1 MSLQDVSD
9 QNVAWLLGFN
19 ISSTVEYGRMVG
31 NSCRIALIKKKC
43 IQHQITSFI
52 VKRLLLTGPV
62 TGKFFREAIIIR
74 VDAHIF
80 FNFSN
85 HFQIVDV
92 QKLFYLISFW
102 SIFQK
107 CICFH
112 KIFLK
117 NNEENWQKSPY
128 SLFWKWFL
136 WKNLPLL
143 MLVAK
148 PIFPA
153 TFHKDW
159 QMFLA
164 PLGHTVLY

>member
-1 MSLQDVSD
+1 M
-9 QNVAWLLGFN
+9 LGFS

-112 KIFLK
+112 KNFLK
-117 NNEENWQKSPY
+117 KQWRKLAKKSI
-128 SLFWKWFL
+128 FTFL
-136 WKNLPLL
+136 K
-143 MLVAK
+143 MVFMK
-148 PIFPA
+148 KF
-153 TFHKDW
+153 TFTNACGKAD
-159 QMFLA
+159 FSCNFS
-164 PLGHTVLY
+164 